1 MKLWDKNGGA
11 AAMVHAFTVGNDREL
26 DKRLAPFDI
35 QASKAHAQM
44 LAQVGLM
51 NNKENETVQS
61 VLDELL
67 PTVLTA
73 DFTIPEAFE
82 DIHSWL
88 EFQLTEMIGEA
99 GKKIHTARSRNDQ
112 VLVALQLYCKDLLEK
127 TRSKTAHLAE
137 ILCDKATEYEHAYIP
152 GYTHT
157 QVAMPSSVGMWLSA
171 YAELLADDLE
181 ALKAAYHI
189 ADQNPLGT
197 AAGYGTAFPID
208 REVTTGLLG
217 FSQMRI
223 NPVAA
228 QLSRGK
234 LEAQVVFALS
244 QVGTT
249 LGRLAND
256 CVWYLCQN
264 FGFISFPDSVTTGS
278 SIMPHK
284 KNPDVFELVRAKSG
298 QLNVLVTEAQSLSRN
313 LLSGYHRDFQLLKE
327 PLFRAADLC
336 EELLEIMLFMLP
348 QLQAESVDL
357 SKETYA
363 GIFSVDEVTK
373 RVIGG
378 LSFREAYHELKNV
391 TNYALPQKPLET
403 MHTGSLSNLG
413 LKEIREKI
421 RNYGADCNP
430 PEQQFAR
437 TI

>member
-1 MKLWDKNGGA
+1 MKLWDKNGGT
-11 AAMVHAFTVGNDREL
+11 AAMVHAFTVGKDREL
-26 DKRLAPFDI
+26 DVRLAPFDI
-35 QASKAHAQM
+35 QASQAHATM
-44 LAQVGLM
+44 LAHVGLLTTE
-51 NNKENETVQS
+51 ENEALQEALNV
-61 VLDELL
+61 LL
-67 PTVLTA
+67 PEVMEP
-73 DFTIPEAFE
+73 DFRIPETFE

-88 EFQLTEMIGEA
+88 EFRLTELVGDT

-112 VLVALQLYCKDLLEK
+112 VLVALQLYCKSQLQQTQIK
-127 TRSKTAHLAE
+127 TKQLAE
-137 ILCDKATEYEHAYIP
+137 VLCAKAEQYEHHIIP

-171 YAELLADDLE
+171 YAELLADDLKS
-181 ALKAAYHI
+181 LKSAERI

-208 REVTTGLLG
+208 RELTTELLG
-217 FSQMRI
+217 FSQLRI

-234 LEAQVVFALS
+234 LEAQVIFALS

-264 FGFISFPDSVTTGS
+264 FAFISFPESVTTGS

-298 QLNVLVTEAQSLSRN
+298 QLNALVCEVQSLARN

-327 PLFRAADLC
+327 PLFRAVDLC
-336 EELLEIMLFMLP
+336 DELLEIMLFMLP

-357 SKETYA
+357 SATTYT

-373 RVIGG
+373 RVNAGM
-378 LSFREAYHELKNV
+378 SFREAYHELKNV
-391 TNYALPQKPLET
+391 TNYDQLQQPLKT
-403 MHTGSLSNLG
+403 THIGSLDCLG
-413 LKEIREKI
+413 MEEIRKKIKGVYYSPEK
-421 RNYGADCNP
+421 
-430 PEQQFAR
+430 Q
-437 TI
+437 

>member
-1 MKLWDKNGGA
+1 MKLWDKNGGT

-26 DKRLAPFDI
+26 DVRLAPFDI

-44 LAQVGLM
+44 LAHVGLL
-51 NNKENETVQS
+51 NEQENEAVQNA
-61 VLDELL
+61 LDKLL
-67 PTVLTA
+67 PEVLAT
-73 DFTIPEAFE
+73 DFVIPEAFE

-88 EFQLTEMIGEA
+88 EFHLTEMIGEA

-112 VLVALQLYCKDLLEK
+112 VLVALQLYGKDFLEK
-127 TRSKTAHLAE
+127 TRAKTIQLAE
-137 ILCDKATEYEHAYIP
+137 ILCDKAEEYEHAYIP

-181 ALKAAYHI
+181 SLKSAYRI
-189 ADQNPLGT
+189 TDQNPLGT

-208 REVTTGLLG
+208 REMTTQLLG
-217 FSQMRI
+217 FSALRI

-234 LEAQVVFALS
+234 LEAQIVFALS

-264 FGFISFPDSVTTGS
+264 FAFISFPESVTTGS

-298 QLNVLVTEAQSLSRN
+298 QLNVLVTEVQSLSRN

-336 EELLEIMLFMLP
+336 DELLEIMLFMLS
-348 QLQAESVDL
+348 QLQAETVNL
-357 SKETYA
+357 SAETYT

-373 RVIGG
+373 RVNEGM
-378 LSFREAYHELKNV
+378 SFREAYHELKNV
-391 TNYALPQKPLET
+391 TDYDLIQKPLET
-403 MHTGSLSNLG
+403 MHTGSISNLG
-413 LKEIREKI
+413 LKEIWEKI
-421 RNYGADCNP
+421 RN
-430 PEQQFAR
+430 
-437 TI
+437 